1 MQIIFATGNPHK
13 LQEAREI
20 LGPGFTLQT
29 PADFGITEDIPETS
43 DTIRGNALQ
52 KARYVFHKTG
62 LPCFSDDTGL
72 EVDALGGAPGVH
84 TARYAGDGKNFDDNV
99 DKLLSELDKLGGAA
113 GERRARF
120 RCCVAYIAPDGAET
134 VFDGIVE
141 GFITD
146 GRCGTRGFG
155 YDPVFRPEGYD
166 RTFSELSQEQKN
178 AISHRGRAM
187 RALAE
192 YLKNQKMV

>member
-13 LQEAREI
+13 LLEAQEI
-20 LGPGFTLQT
+20 LGPDFQLRT
-29 PADFGITEDIPETS
+29 PADYGITEDIPETS

-52 KARYVFHKTG
+52 KARYIFQKTG

-84 TARYAGDGKNFDDNV
+84 TARYAGEGKNFDDNV
-99 DKLLSELDKLGGAA
+99 NKLLSELQHKAPF
-113 GERRARF
+113 ERRARF
-120 RCCVAYIAPDGAET
+120 RCCVAFIAEDGSET
-134 VFDGIVE
+134 VFDGTVE
-141 GFITD
+141 GFITE

-166 RTFSELSQEQKN
+166 LTFSELSQEQKN
-178 AISHRGRAM
+178 AISHRGKAM
-187 RALAE
+187 RALAA
-192 YLKNQKMV
+192 YLKELIDF

>member
-13 LQEAREI
+13 LLEAQEI
-20 LGPGFTLQT
+20 LGPDFQLKT
-29 PADFGITEDIPETS
+29 PADYGITEDIPETS

-52 KARYVFHKTG
+52 KARYVLKKTG

-99 DKLLSELDKLGGAA
+99 DKLLRELQSTAPSD
-113 GERRARF
+113 RRARF
-120 RCCVAYIAPDGAET
+120 RCCVAFIAKDGSET
-134 VFDGIVE
+134 VFDGTVE
-141 GFITD
+141 GFITE

-166 RTFSELSQEQKN
+166 LTFSELSQEQKN
-178 AISHRGRAM
+178 AISHRGKAM
-187 RALAE
+187 RALALH
-192 YLKNQKMV
+192 LKNRY

>member
-13 LQEAREI
+13 RLEAQEI
-20 LGPGFTLQT
+20 LGPDFQLKT
-29 PADFGITEDIPETS
+29 PADYGITEDIPETS

-52 KARYVFHKTG
+52 KARYVLKKTG

-99 DKLLSELDKLGGAA
+99 DKLLRELQSTAPSD
-113 GERRARF
+113 RRARF
-120 RCCVAYIAPDGAET
+120 RCCVAFIAKDGSET
-134 VFDGIVE
+134 VFDGTVE
-141 GFITD
+141 GFITE

-166 RTFSELSQEQKN
+166 LTFSELSQEQKN
-178 AISHRGRAM
+178 AISHRGKAM
-187 RALAE
+187 RALALH
-192 YLKNQKMV
+192 LKNRY

>member
-13 LQEAREI
+13 LLEAQEI
-20 LGPGFTLQT
+20 LGPDFQLKT
-29 PADFGITEDIPETS
+29 PADYGITEDIPETS

-52 KARYVFHKTG
+52 KARYVFKKTG

-84 TARYAGDGKNFDDNV
+84 TARYAGEGKNFDDNV
-99 DKLLSELDKLGGAA
+99 DKLLRELQSTAPSD
-113 GERRARF
+113 RRARF
-120 RCCVAYIAPDGAET
+120 RCCVAFIAKEGSET
-134 VFDGIVE
+134 VFDGTVE
-141 GFITD
+141 GFITE

-166 RTFSELSQEQKN
+166 LTFSELSQEQKN
-178 AISHRGRAM
+178 AISHRGKAM
-187 RALAE
+187 RALALH
-192 YLKNQKMV
+192 LKNRY